1 MPRNPTI
8 HQVQRIS
15 PNFQKRLLE
24 LIEEEH
30 CSKYEFAERANVS
43 KEVINRACL
52 FGIIPSLQSL
62 IKIADHLNVSLPYLL
77 ARSDREDFERSAD
90 GATFCDRLPYLAA
103 KVQKKYSE
111 IAHAMPFPESYFH
124 DWLRTGTLPSLDYLF
139 SIAEYFHVSPDFLL
153 GRTDDDTPYEQAD
166 I

>member
-15 PNFQKRLLE
+15 PDFQKRLLE
-24 LIEEEH
+24 LIEDEN

-62 IKIADHLNVSLPYLL
+62 IRIADYLNISLPYLL
-77 ARSDREDFERSAD
+77 ARSDRELFEKSNS
-90 GATFCDRLPYLAA
+90 GATFHDRLPLLTA
-103 KVQKKYSE
+103 KAQKKYSE

-124 DWLRTGTLPSLDYLF
+124 DWLRTKTLPSLDYLF
-139 SIAEYFHVSPDFLL
+139 SIADYFHISPDFLL

-166 I
+166 V